1 MWRKL
6 LKYRDK
12 AKKIHRMEIRDGLST
27 SFSHDTWT
35 DMGCLSDLIGAGGS
49 IEVGIRATAT
59 VASAVARRKKTHRVE
74 IYNMIEAVLENQ
86 KSKMSDAADVPLWK
100 QKEETFRPQFSTK
113 RTWSLIR
120 QEHPTEYWYS
130 GIWFQYSTPKY
141 SFCTWLAIHNR
152 LSTGDRMAT
161 WNSWIS
167 SLCIFCQ
174 QETETREHI
183 FFDCVF
189 FFCSMVAID
198 KRDPRSSI

>member
-1 MWRKL
+1 
-6 LKYRDK
+6 
-12 AKKIHRMEIRDGLST
+12 
-27 SFSHDTWT
+27 
-35 DMGCLSDLIGAGGS
+35 MGCLSDLIGAGGS

-152 LSTGDRMAT
+152 LSTVWSLLTRGILGPRYSTTWGDL
-161 WNSWIS
+161 IQ
-167 SLCIFCQ
+167 L
-174 QETETREHI
+174 
-183 FFDCVF
+183 
-189 FFCSMVAID
+189 MVDTTLDQKSKFLLRYTFQITLH
-198 KRDPRSSI
+198 SI